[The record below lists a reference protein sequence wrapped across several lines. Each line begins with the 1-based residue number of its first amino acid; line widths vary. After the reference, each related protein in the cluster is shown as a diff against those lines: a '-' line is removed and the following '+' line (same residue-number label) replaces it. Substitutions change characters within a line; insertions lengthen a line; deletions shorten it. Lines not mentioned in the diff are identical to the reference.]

1 MPAQGGSRGGRGAR
15 LRGLL
20 PVALPAVL
28 LVLVTVDVLAGGP
41 LRWLDW
47 RVHRAVGGA
56 GLPRL
61 PLRAVA
67 LLGQRWL
74 TAPIVAAVTALVAA
88 RRRSW
93 WPALVTGVT
102 LGTLWVG
109 GQLFKA
115 LTGRTAPAS
124 GHDRLFVSGAQ
135 SYPSGH
141 VANAVV
147 SIGLIVL
154 LLAGVRL
161 GARSW
166 WWAVPAA
173 TGAAV
178 VLLDFHWV
186 TDVLAGALVGAL
198 VLRLPYSLPYRWS
211 YPARRTPVAED
222 VQSDGYVSQ

>member
-1 MPAQGGSRGGRGAR
+1 MPVQGGSRAARRAGGRA
-15 LRGLL
+15 LL
-20 PVALPAVL
+20 PVAVPAALLL
-28 LVLVTVDVLAGGP
+28 LVTLDVLAGGP

-47 RVHRAVGGA
+47 RVHRAVA
-56 GLPRL
+56 EVDLPRL

-74 TAPIVAAVTALVAA
+74 TAPIVLAVTVLVAA

-93 WPALVTGVT
+93 WPVLVTGAT

-124 GHDRLFVSGAQ
+124 GHDRVFAAGAE

-147 SIGLIVL
+147 SIGLVVL
-154 LLAGVRL
+154 LLTGVRL

-173 TGAAV
+173 TGTAV
-178 VLLDFHWV
+178 VLLDYHWV

-198 VLRLPYSLPYRWS
+198 VLQLPYYLDRC
-211 YPARRTPVAED
+211 RPVAEN
-222 VQSDGYVSQ
+222 VHSDG

>member
-1 MPAQGGSRGGRGAR
+1 MPAQGGTGHPRVRA
-15 LRGLL
+15 LL
-20 PVALPAVL
+20 PVALAAAL
-28 LVLVTVDVLAGGP
+28 LALVTVDVLAGGP

-47 RVHRAVGGA
+47 RVHRAVA
-56 GLPRL
+56 GTDLPRL

-74 TAPIVAAVTALVAA
+74 TAPIVAAVSVLMAV

-93 WPALVTGVT
+93 RPVLVTAVT

-124 GHDRLFVSGAQ
+124 GHDQVFVSGAE

-154 LLAGVRL
+154 LLTGARL
-161 GARSW
+161 GVRSW

-173 TGAAV
+173 TGTAV
-178 VLLDFHWV
+178 VLLDLHWV

-198 VLRLPYSLPYRWS
+198 VLQLPYSLPYPRA
-211 YPARRTPVAED
+211 YPARRGRVAED

>member
-1 MPAQGGSRGGRGAR
+1 MPAQGGTGHRRAR
-15 LRGLL
+15 ALL
-20 PVALPAVL
+20 PVVLPAVL

-47 RVHRAVGGA
+47 RVHRAVA
-56 GLPRL
+56 GTDLPRL

-74 TAPIVAAVTALVAA
+74 TAPIVLAVTVLVAV

-93 WPALVTGVT
+93 RPLLVTGVT

-124 GHDRLFVSGAQ
+124 GHDRLLVSGAE

-154 LLAGVRL
+154 LLTGRRL
-161 GARSW
+161 GVRSW
-166 WWAVPAA
+166 WWAVPAV
-173 TGAAV
+173 TGTAV

-198 VLRLPYSLPYRWS
+198 VLQLPYSLPFPPA
-211 YPARRTPVAED
+211 YPARRRPVAVD